1 MGAQSGPVA
10 DYLYAWMAGQR
21 TAPGLEELHTAVT
34 SQLAD
39 DPALRQLTR
48 DAATG
53 TPSPRT
59 KRRVNDAV
67 DQAAED
73 DQAFAD
79 HVRDLLAGL
88 RTTAT
93 AKKTQRPGFDPFAL
107 IPVFPHFVRNR
118 TSAWMLIPG
127 IVIGLLII
135 AGTALEGTLG
145 SVRDVAFV
153 RDVRYAFSGAV
164 PETEPNFPLARDVTS
179 LFLFLVTVA
188 GLILLHSQWKALAAA
203 IPKLRENGVIIPR
216 RQPVSNRLTRLLG
229 IDRLLGPC
237 ADFGALDR
245 LEQRMSE
252 IKLKTRVFLAVGVLI
267 GGFILATLALNGLS
281 VVNFKVLVPT
291 DASPPDQR
299 AWLAEA
305 QSSWW
310 ASGRH
315 PLGLVL
321 FALAAWFA
329 MELILASNT
338 VGVVSVY
345 VAVALYFVAEMSADW
360 RNRDGRYGWHPVVPI
375 CRTVYLCLVLL
386 GAGISFVVVS
396 LGTQI
401 IFSLIGLVAL
411 YVLLLPLFTVVPWAV
426 FRRVE
431 LQARARRRAEL
442 VDLGATIKDHD
453 LERLPMLVAEF
464 TRCRKAHINPMR
476 LSGLPSGAFA
486 TVVLLPI
493 ILTVL
498 QIFAQVGLG
507 RSGG

>member
-1 MGAQSGPVA
+1 MGTQSEAVA
-10 DYLYAWMAGQR
+10 DYLYAWLAGNR
-21 TAPGLEELHTAVT
+21 VEPDLEELHNAVT
-34 SQLAD
+34 ARLAG
-39 DPALRQLTR
+39 DPALHQLTR

-79 HVRDLLAGL
+79 RLRELLAGL
-88 RTTAT
+88 HTTAT
-93 AKKTQRPGFDPFAL
+93 GKQTKRPGFDSFAL
-107 IPVFPHFVRNR
+107 IPVFPHIVRDR

-127 IVIGLLII
+127 VLVGLLII
-135 AGTALEGTLG
+135 AGSALEGTLG
-145 SVRDVAFV
+145 SVRDVTFV
-153 RDVRYAFSGAV
+153 RDVQYAFSGAV
-164 PETEPNFPLARDVTS
+164 PRTEPNFPLARDFTS
-179 LFLFLVTVA
+179 IFLYLVSVA
-188 GLILLHSQWKALAAA
+188 GLMLLHNQWKALAAA
-203 IPKLRENGVIIPR
+203 IPKLRENGVIRPR
-216 RQPVSNRLTRLLG
+216 MRPVSNRLTRLIGL
-229 IDRLLGPC
+229 DRLLGPC
-237 ADFGALDR
+237 PDYGALDR

-252 IKLKTRVFLAVGVLI
+252 IKLKTRVFLALGVLI
-267 GGFILATLALNGLS
+267 GGFILATLALNGLN

-291 DASPPDQR
+291 DASPPDQQ
-299 AWLAEA
+299 AWLAQA

-315 PLGLVL
+315 PLGLIL
-321 FALAAWFA
+321 FTLAAWFA
-329 MELILASNT
+329 MELVLASNT

-375 CRTVYLCLVLL
+375 CRSVYLCLVLL
-386 GAGISFVVVS
+386 GTGISFVVVA

-431 LQARARRRAEL
+431 MQARARRRAEL

-493 ILTVL
+493 ILTAL
-498 QIFAQVGLG
+498 QIFAQIGLG
-507 RSGG
+507 RTGG